1 MRVGSADRESMTIGQ
16 KLWQV
21 NWFLVLFIVI
31 LTVIGCAMLYSA
43 GEGSWNPWATRHII
57 RFVIGLFLMIMVA
70 VTDIRIWMRH
80 AYTLYFLVLG
90 LLIAVEVMGVIGM
103 GAQRWIDLGVIQ
115 LQPSEIMKIT
125 LVLALARYFHGAS
138 LEEIGRP
145 TSLIIPSLLVAA
157 PVVLVIRQPDLG
169 TAIMLM
175 MTAGVIF
182 FLAGVRTWKFGLVI
196 GAILAAMPLAWTMLH
211 GYQKNRILTFLN
223 PESDPLGAGYHIM
236 QSKIALGSG
245 GVFGK
250 GYLSGTQ
257 SHLNFLPEKQTDF
270 IFTMLAEEFGMVGGL
285 LLLGIYAI
293 VLIYGFAI
301 ALRVHNQFGRLI
313 TLGIAGTFFFYVFIN
328 IAMVMGLVPV
338 VGVPLPLVSY
348 GGTAMLSLMIG
359 FGFILCAYV
368 HRDVRVGRHG
378 SGGED

>member
-1 MRVGSADRESMTIGQ
+1 MRVGSADREPMTIGQ

-21 NWFLVLFIVI
+21 NWFLVLFIII
-31 LTVIGCAMLYSA
+31 LTAIGCAMLYSA

-70 VTDIRIWMRH
+70 VTDIRIWIRH

-90 LLIAVEVMGVIGM
+90 LLIAVEVLGVIGM

-169 TAIMLM
+169 TAIMLL

-293 VLIYGFAI
+293 VLIYSFAI